1 MSKEGDI
8 TLYQMLQKLGYHHT
22 RSVEERHRLLCIV
35 RDFAVTHGD
44 NPLEASCT
52 ELMQAIEREP
62 KTDNSRQLIRNRELA
77 RRRIEFWNLQ
87 PFRFFWYR
95 VQRHRFAPDH
105 VYLRY
110 WRISM
115 QKSYALALQ
124 LE

>member
-1 MSKEGDI
+1 MKDSCNTPDFPLWVLSAHAI
-8 TLYQMLQKLGYHHT
+8 TH
-22 RSVEERHRLLCIV
+22 
-35 RDFAVTHGD
+35 
-44 NPLEASCT
+44 
-52 ELMQAIEREP
+52 

-77 RRRIEFWNLQ
+77 HRRIEFWNLQ

-115 QKSYALALQ
+115 QKSHMLALRQ
-124 LE
+124 E

>member
-1 MSKEGDI
+1 MSKEGDL
-8 TLYQMLQKLGYHHT
+8 TLYQVLKKLGYHQL

-35 RDFAVTHGD
+35 RDFAVTHED
-44 NPLEASCT
+44 SPLESSCSV
-52 ELMQAIEREP
+52 LMQAIEREP

-77 RRRIEFWNLQ
+77 RRRTELWNLQ

-115 QKSYALALQ
+115 QKSNSLALRQ
-124 LE
+124 E